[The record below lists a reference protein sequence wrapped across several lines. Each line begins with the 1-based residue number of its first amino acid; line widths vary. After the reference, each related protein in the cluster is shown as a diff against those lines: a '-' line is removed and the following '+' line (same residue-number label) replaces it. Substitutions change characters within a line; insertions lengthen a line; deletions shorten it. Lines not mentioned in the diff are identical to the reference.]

1 MTQGDGSPL
10 RTADVARESGYSVQQ
25 VRDLERLGV
34 IPPAVRAANGYR
46 AYAATHVR
54 ALRAYRGLA
63 SAAGPVD
70 ARRLL
75 AMTFAGSQGDPAAPG
90 TRLADAAAA
99 IGAVHVRLARERDE
113 ALRARE
119 AIRTIQAEAAD
130 ATDAVSDHVGDT
142 MTITELAAALGVRT
156 STLRFWE
163 QEGLAVPD
171 RVTTLRARQYGT
183 GAIQEARIVAALR
196 SSGYGIPAVRDV
208 VATLRQ
214 LDGVAE
220 GLVDGVAEGTVRA
233 EQILDRRL
241 DQIAVRTVA
250 LLRGGADLAAVLD
263 DVGRQEAG
271 RRVSRR

>member
-1 MTQGDGSPL
+1 MTRGDRPPL

-34 IPPAVRAANGYR
+34 IPSATRAANGYR
-46 AYAATHVR
+46 SYTATHVR

-63 SAAGPVD
+63 SAAGPVE

-75 AMTFAGSQGDPAAPG
+75 ATALAGSQGTARPEEP
-90 TRLADAAAA
+90 TTSLADATAA

-119 AIRTIQAEAAD
+119 ALRAIQAEAAAPD
-130 ATDAVSDHVGDT
+130 TDPAAAAASAVGTARADDT

-171 RVTTLRARQYGT
+171 RVTTLRARQYGA

-214 LDGVAE
+214 
-220 GLVDGVAEGTVRA
+220 VDGVVEGTVRA

-241 DQIAVRTVA
+241 DQIAARTVA
-250 LLRGGADLAAVLD
+250 LLRAGADLAAVLD
-263 DVGRQEAG
+263 GTV
-271 RRVSRR
+271 

>member
-1 MTQGDGSPL
+1 MTHEDRSPL
-10 RTADVARESGYSVQQ
+10 RTVDVARESGYSVQQ

-75 AMTFAGSQGDPAAPG
+75 ATTFAGSQGDPAAPG

-99 IGAVHVRLARERDE
+99 IGAVHVRLSRERDE

-119 AIRTIQAEAAD
+119 AIRAIQTEAKAEAKGEAAD
-130 ATDAVSDHVGDT
+130 ATDAVPGRVGDT

-183 GAIQEARIVAALR
+183 GAIQEARVVAALR

-208 VATLRQ
+208 VVTLRQ
-214 LDGVAE
+214 
-220 GLVDGVAEGTVRA
+220 VDGVVEGAVRA
-233 EQILDRRL
+233 ERILDRRL

-250 LLRGGADLAAVLD
+250 LLRAGADLAAVLD
-263 DVGRQEAG
+263 DAGQQEPG